1 MNYYFLG
8 SLWIDLLVVWITIS
22 SLFIFIALIESLF
35 CGMVFLKR
43 NFFKNIIIIA
53 IIEIIIANNAKINAA
68 IVNELL
74 IFLHKKFIISY
85 PLLQLVHS
93 VEEIHSSQFSKF
105 WATYVFFSWFI

>member
-1 MNYYFLG
+1 
-8 SLWIDLLVVWITIS
+8 
-22 SLFIFIALIESLF
+22 
-35 CGMVFLKR
+35 MVFLKR

-105 WATYVFFSWFI
+105 